1 METGNK
7 FGTSVYLF
15 ESDPPYFNES
25 LGSITASS
33 CNDIQYTLPS
43 VIDPNNYTV
52 TIRLDDETPI
62 WIQIQDNSLLSILSK
77 TYMNSLDSQTEVTII
92 LENELKA
99 WRKYSLNITIEHLSM
114 PVLSQI
120 QNIKTDQLEGDGVF
134 INLQTQSQVNVV
146 NCLTDDEIS
155 WLAYEDSRLKL
166 RVSSM
171 NTNTIKKTCWRF
183 SYIDPW
189 KNTVFS
195 NQFYIG
201 SDVDNMPPV
210 LLNPIGPF
218 QITVNSHTLFLVPD
232 DMFIDFDGD
241 KLIYTINVVSC
252 NIKSDFKAGII
263 SNMNNN
269 RGKFIYAHS
278 SVANNWKVWLVA
290 TDLINQSSEQIIDFK
305 VYNCASKNWA
315 KWEGFYQ
322 IQCNEWLS
330 SYEISESGACLRKV
344 QYFLFHN
351 LDFFLV
357 MGITVLTFTII
368 HVLLSIFFGR
378 RFMNSIWNIQTII
391 VFVYINPNL
400 DKNLKNFFSNILFI
414 KFDFGFL
421 HNLTFE
427 NKHIGCK
434 IEIDKLADLQFYC
447 QSTVQNYFFLV
458 LLSSM
463 FLFWWVWL
471 IELYKFEKFKAFFES
486 LKLDT
491 SKIICTLQT
500 NINNPKHVVKWCWVH
515 LLSQF
520 VLISV
525 TYDILNMYDHMIC
538 SFVTYIG
545 LIWLLVYLWYTRF
558 EILSL
563 KFIKEMEPEYE
574 QIDKNASLKV

>member
-7 FGTSVYLF
+7 FGTLVYLF
-15 ESDPPYFNES
+15 ASDPPYFNES

-43 VIDPNNYTV
+43 VIDSDNYTV
-52 TIRLDDETPI
+52 TIKLDDETPN

-77 TYMNSLDSQTEVTII
+77 TYMNSSDSQTEVTII

-99 WRKYSLNITIEHLSM
+99 WRKYSLNITIEHFNM

-120 QNIKTDQLEGDGVF
+120 QDIKTDQLEGDGVF

-146 NCLTDDEIS
+146 NCLTYDAIS
-155 WLAYEDSRLKL
+155 WLVYEDSRLRL

-171 NTNTIKKTCWRF
+171 NANTIKKTCWRF

-189 KNTVFS
+189 KNAVFS

-269 RGKFIYAHS
+269 RGTFIYAHS

-290 TDLINQSSEQIIDFK
+290 TDLLNQSSEQIIDFK

-315 KWEGFYQ
+315 KWDGFYQ
-322 IQCNEWLS
+322 IQWNEWLS
-330 SYEISESGACLRKV
+330 SYEINESGAWLRKV
-344 QYFLFHN
+344 QYFLFRN

-368 HVLLSIFFGR
+368 HILLSIFFGR

-434 IEIDKLADLQFYC
+434 IEIDKLTDLQFYC

-471 IELYKFEKFKAFFES
+471 IELYKFQKFKAFFDS
-486 LKLDT
+486 IKLDA

-500 NINNPKHVVKWCWVH
+500 KLYNPKHFIKWCWVH

-520 VLISV
+520 ILINVS
-525 TYDILNMYDHMIC
+525 YDILNMYDHMIC

-545 LIWLLVYLWYTRF
+545 LIWILVYLWYTRF

-574 QIDKNASLKV
+574 QIDINASLKM